1 MKVNKQLMEKA
12 RFERKHISEL
22 TVAEFRQVMQE
33 CFIAD
38 RAMIEEQKARK
49 SAFDNMILNGLS
61 YEQAQKR
68 LSQTI
73 FGCQ

>member
-1 MKVNKQLMEKA
+1 MKVNKQLMAKA
-12 RFERKHISEL
+12 RFEKKHISEL
-22 TVAEFRQVMQE
+22 TVEEFRQVMQE

-38 RAMIEEQKARK
+38 RALIEEQKARK
-49 SAFDNMILNGLS
+49 TAFENMILNGLS

-68 LSQTI
+68 LSQHM

>member
-1 MKVNKQLMEKA
+1 MAKA

-22 TVAEFRQVMQE
+22 TVEEFRQVMQD
-33 CFIAD
+33 CFVAD
-38 RAMIEEQKARK
+38 RALIEEQKARK
-49 SAFDNMILNGLS
+49 AAFDNMILNGLS